1 MRQSQHT
8 LTFVDVRG
16 VGLAPSAGLAGAL
29 EAVEAGALPAVE
41 AGLGAMELRWVGGG
55 GGGGGGGDGKKVG
68 IDQ

>member
-1 MRQSQHT
+1 MAV
-8 LTFVDVRG
+8 FFAAF
-16 VGLAPSAGLAGAL
+16 APSAGLAGAL